1 MKNSVSVVLI
11 GDSDISRW
19 PPSLYPSSVV
29 SNLGQSGAT
38 LSDLLPQLHQWL
50 KDMPKNDTA
59 SSRDKIHIFVACAGE
74 NDIGSGR
81 SVDGILETFRA
92 FIDGLPDL
100 SSYLLFLG
108 PKFEPWLSEDFSSRK
123 QYTKLSNAL
132 QRTIRKH
139 PRFSTNQII
148 FVDCLTM
155 FCTKET
161 SDVPGAVHG
170 GKALPDK
177 QFFNPDGLHLSEEG
191 YGIWKH
197 IILDKIDK
205 ILTMGGS

>member
-1 MKNSVSVVLI
+1 MKKFVSVVLL

-29 SNLGQSGAT
+29 SNLGQSGAII
-38 LSDLLPQLHQWL
+38 SNLLPQLQQWL
-50 KDMPKNDTA
+50 KDMPKNDTT
-59 SSRDKIHIFVACAGE
+59 SLDKINIFVACAGE

-81 SVDGILETFRA
+81 SVDGLLETFRT
-92 FIDGLPDL
+92 FIDELPNPN
-100 SSYLLFLG
+100 SYLLFLG
-108 PKFEPWLSEDFSSRK
+108 PKFEPWLSKDFPSRK
-123 QYTKLSNAL
+123 QYTKLSDAL
-132 QRTIRKH
+132 QRSIRNH
-139 PRFSTNQII
+139 PRFSTKQII
-148 FVDCLTM
+148 FIDCLTM

-170 GKALPDK
+170 GKALPDT

-197 IILDKIDK
+197 LIEDEIGK
-205 ILTMGGS
+205 ILATEDS